1 MWLVYELNGYT
12 HLENMQSNEVIKII
26 RNYRLVNFTF
36 FRIDN
41 QPVIMDNTFSQLFS
55 IQPVLVG
62 CVGFENN
69 IEFTITSS
77 DYINQYNDL
86 VKPRYLVNKAT
97 FSFNSIYKK

>member
-12 HLENMQSNEVIKII
+12 HLENMQSNEVKKII
-26 RNYRLVNFTF
+26 PNYRLVNFTF
-36 FRIDN
+36 YRIDN

-62 CVGFENN
+62 CVEFENN

-97 FSFNSIYKK
+97 FSLNSIYKK

>member
-12 HLENMQSNEVIKII
+12 HLENMQSNEVKKII
-26 RNYRLVNFTF
+26 HNYRLVNFTF

-55 IQPVLVG
+55 IQP
-62 CVGFENN
+62 NN